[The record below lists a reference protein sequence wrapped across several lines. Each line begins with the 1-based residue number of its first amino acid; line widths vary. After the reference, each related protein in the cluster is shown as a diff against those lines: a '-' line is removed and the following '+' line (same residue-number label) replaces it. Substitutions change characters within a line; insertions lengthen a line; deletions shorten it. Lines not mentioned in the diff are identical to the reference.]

1 MLDIKHVTCIDNQ
14 FVDIQECHLVN
25 CRYSMVTMRL
35 SYIYHIAQL
44 LAKKKYITAVMSGMI
59 INRSF

>member
-35 SYIYHIAQL
+35 SYIYHITQL
-44 LAKKKYITAVMSGMI
+44 LAKKNT
-59 INRSF
+59 